1 MFRVLLLIVAI
12 ILVPLNLSAISFVD
26 LQNKDNYTKVYGN
39 QDKSVYVNK
48 NYANIKSNESRQ
60 QEVESE
66 FYEVK
71 KNGQIF
77 SVRAIFAYDK
87 NYNFLS
93 YQREIKALYP
103 NILSEDWLALIHV
116 RKHRN
121 SGVKINVQGA
131 GVFDYNGKLV
141 TKGPLSKDDNRFV
154 DIKFTSDR
162 YYVAEYVYFYA
173 YGSHFDESEKRW

>member
-1 MFRVLLLIVAI
+1 MFRMLLALSLL
-12 ILVPLNLSAISFVD
+12 LVPLNLSAISFLD
-26 LQNKDNYTKVYGN
+26 LQNKEIYTKVYSN
-39 QDKSVYVNK
+39 QDKFLYVNK
-48 NYANIKSNESRQ
+48 NNITIKSNELNH
-60 QEVESE
+60 QEVETE

-173 YGSHFDESEKRW
+173 YGSHFDESEKR

>member
-1 MFRVLLLIVAI
+1 MFRVLLLILTI

-77 SVRAIFAYDK
+77 CIRATF
-87 NYNFLS
+87 
-93 YQREIKALYP
+93 
-103 NILSEDWLALIHV
+103 
-116 RKHRN
+116 
-121 SGVKINVQGA
+121 
-131 GVFDYNGKLV
+131 
-141 TKGPLSKDDNRFV
+141 
-154 DIKFTSDR
+154 
-162 YYVAEYVYFYA
+162 EYV
-173 YGSHFDESEKRW
+173 ELQ

>member
-1 MFRVLLLIVAI
+1 MFRVLLLILAI

-103 NILSEDWLALIHV
+103 NILF
-116 RKHRN
+116 
-121 SGVKINVQGA
+121 QGA

>member
-1 MFRVLLLIVAI
+1 MFRVLLLILAI

-93 YQREIKALYP
+93 YQREIKALYR

-154 DIKFTSDR
+154 DIKFKIGR
-162 YYVAEYVYFYA
+162 AHV
-173 YGSHFDESEKRW
+173 

>member
-1 MFRVLLLIVAI
+1 MRL
-12 ILVPLNLSAISFVD
+12 
-26 LQNKDNYTKVYGN
+26 
-39 QDKSVYVNK
+39 
-48 NYANIKSNESRQ
+48 
-60 QEVESE
+60 
-66 FYEVK
+66 K

-93 YQREIKALYP
+93 YQRKIKALYP